1 MKPSLTEICQSVH
14 DLQKDSV
21 PLNIVGVFLQD
32 KWMQQTNLF
41 LR

>member
-1 MKPSLTEICQSVH
+1 MKPALTEIYQSAH
-14 DLQKDSV
+14 DLRKDSV
-21 PLNIVGVFLQD
+21 PLKIVGVFLRD